1 MYGWAL
7 NAKAPARSCRGRRRF
22 ASSALSD
29 PPGSSARGP
38 IGGSRFAVATPCGG
52 LLGRSRA
59 TPSQQLPDTLRGEG
73 LTVGRVMTRG
83 VQLVRHPAR
92 SPTCG
97 VPALHVLP
105 HRRRVGDLLPRPHP
119 AADLM
124 LRHRPAGPMQLHPH
138 FLARRRGPNHHPLQ
152 QQPHHLAPSPPPMS
166 WAPATAPAGRGP
178 RPRSGLAPPSST
190 ARAALLEPMVV
201 LLQAPL
207 PQQSLFPVSFQRP
220 RRQAVL
226 RLDGVVLPEYTVG
239 VLSRPL
245 QP

>member
-152 QQPHHLAPSPPPMS
+152 QQPHHLALLHHRCRGACHSAGRS
-166 WAPATAPAGRGP
+166 WAKASIWA
-178 RPRSGLAPPSST
+178 RSAELNCTSCACWN
-190 ARAALLEPMVV
+190 RW
-201 LLQAPL
+201 
-207 PQQSLFPVSFQRP
+207 
-220 RRQAVL
+220 
-226 RLDGVVLPEYTVG
+226 
-239 VLSRPL
+239 
-245 QP
+245 